1 MSLGPVV
8 LLVFGIVMIL
18 GGLMGHR
25 AGSKVSLISGSV
37 SGLVLLGAWF
47 ISRDHMAAGL
57 WIGVGVS
64 ALLSVVFGMR
74 LAKTGK
80 FMPTG
85 GLLVVSVVALVLLVY
100 SVFVSGDRL

>member
-47 ISRDHMAAGL
+47 VSRDHLAAGL
-57 WIGVGVS
+57 WIGVGVG

-74 LAKTGK
+74 LAKTGR
-80 FMPTG
+80 FMPAG
-85 GLLVVSVVALVLLVY
+85 GLLVVSVVALALLVY
-100 SVFVSGDRL
+100 SAWQT

>member
-1 MSLGPVV
+1 MNLGPVV

-25 AGSKVSLISGSV
+25 AGSKASLISGSL

-47 ISRDHMAAGL
+47 VSRDQLAVGL

-64 ALLSVVFGMR
+64 ALLSAVFGMR

-80 FMPTG
+80 LMPAG

-100 SVFVSGDRL
+100 SASQA

>member
-8 LLVFGIVMIL
+8 LLVFGVLMVL

-25 AGSKVSLISGSV
+25 AGSKASLISGSL

-47 ISRDHMAAGL
+47 VSRDHMAAGL

-64 ALLSVVFGMR
+64 ALLSAVFGMR

-80 FMPTG
+80 VMPAG
-85 GLLVVSVVALVLLVY
+85 GLLAVSVVALGLLVY
-100 SVFVSGDRL
+100 SALQI

>member
-1 MSLGPVV
+1 MSLGPLV
-8 LLVFGIVMIL
+8 LLVFGVAMVL

-47 ISRDHMAAGL
+47 VSRDHLAVGL
-57 WIGVGVS
+57 WIGTGVS

-80 FMPTG
+80 FMPAG
-85 GLLVVSVVALVLLVY
+85 GLLAVSVVAMVILVY
-100 SVFVSGDRL
+100 SALVSGDRL

>member
-18 GGLMGHR
+18 GGVMGYR
-25 AGSKVSLISGSV
+25 AGSKVSLISGSL

-47 ISRDHMAAGL
+47 VSRDQMAVGL

-64 ALLSVVFGMR
+64 ALLSAVFGMR
-74 LAKTGK
+74 LAKTGRL
-80 FMPTG
+80 MPAG
-85 GLLVVSVVALVLLVY
+85 GLLVVSVVALALLAY
-100 SVFVSGDRL
+100 SAWQA

>member
-1 MSLGPVV
+1 MSFGPVV
-8 LLVFGIVMIL
+8 LLVFGILMVL

-25 AGSKVSLISGSV
+25 AGSKASLISGSL

-47 ISRDHMAAGL
+47 VSRDHLAVGL

-80 FMPTG
+80 FMPAG
-85 GLLVVSVVALVLLVY
+85 GLLLVSVVALGLLVY
-100 SVFVSGDRL
+100 SALQ

>member
-57 WIGVGVS
+57 WIGVGAS

-74 LAKTGK
+74 MAKSGK
-80 FMPTG
+80 FMPAG
-85 GLLVVSVVALVLLVY
+85 GLLVVSVVALTLLVY
-100 SVFVSGDRL
+100 SALMSGDRL

>member
-1 MSLGPVV
+1 MSFGPVV

-18 GGLMGHR
+18 GGLMGYR

-47 ISRDHMAAGL
+47 VSRDHMAVGL

-64 ALLSVVFGMR
+64 ALLSAVFGMR

-80 FMPTG
+80 LMPTG
-85 GLLVVSVVALVLLVY
+85 GLLGVSLLALMLLVY
-100 SVFVSGDRL
+100 SVW